1 MERLPTSPQ
10 HNMPT
15 PISDTHKGLIDRF
28 GRRVSYVRLS
38 VTDRCNFRCVYC
50 MPAEGVQL
58 KPSRE
63 LLSYEEIEQVVG
75 ALAACGIERVR
86 VTGGEPLVRRQLPTL
101 IARLTAIA
109 GIREVVLTTNGT
121 LLARDAEALRAA
133 GLASVTVSLD

>member
-121 LLARDAEALRAA
+121 LLARDAEA
-133 GLASVTVSLD
+133 